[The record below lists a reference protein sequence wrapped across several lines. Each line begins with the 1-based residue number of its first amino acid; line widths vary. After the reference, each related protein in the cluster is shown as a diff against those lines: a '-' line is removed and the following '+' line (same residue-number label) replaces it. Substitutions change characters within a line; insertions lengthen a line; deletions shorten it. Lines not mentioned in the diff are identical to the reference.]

1 MNKKCINEGHTSRI
15 PANELYEY
23 RNLLKGLDDQ
33 HIQSFKQA
41 KGEISQLLGLDLANV
56 QAGYGNFPDY
66 IHAEAK
72 EFLQL
77 VLFNPSLFDNNS
89 TYKNYLLRHELLHRG
104 LQIFDYY
111 ESSDRNIFSD
121 LKTNPVSIIEHVS
134 HGTK

>member
-23 RNLLKGLDDQ
+23 RNLL
-33 HIQSFKQA
+33 